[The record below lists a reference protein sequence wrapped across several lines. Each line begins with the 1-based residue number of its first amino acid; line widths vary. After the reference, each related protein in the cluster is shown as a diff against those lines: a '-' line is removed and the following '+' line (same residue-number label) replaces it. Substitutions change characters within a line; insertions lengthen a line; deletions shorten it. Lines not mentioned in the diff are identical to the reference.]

1 MGREPETLLRRHL
14 LPLNALRAFEAVASQ
29 LSFTGAA
36 NALHISQSALSRH
49 VSKLEELLGQQLLER
64 RPHGLVLT
72 KAGAALLP
80 VLKKSFDRLEEVLGT
95 IEQEGQSKPRTLR
108 VHMPPSFLYQL
119 GLQILREFHAA
130 VPGIVIDVSSSN
142 GAGLPAR
149 DLDVAVVYD
158 RPQAGDAVRDLLWM
172 TRERPAC
179 AANIARHAE
188 GSSLQAFLLS
198 QELLHVKVEGLDLGV
213 QWASFARSQGL
224 ALRTD
229 TGLAFETGTL
239 AVQFAM
245 GGLGVV
251 LADIDLFAREIAE
264 GRLVTP
270 FAQTHESGYGYYLTL
285 HPEDMADPAIALFR
299 AWMIERFA
307 RARRDS
313 APSL

>member
-1 MGREPETLLRRHL
+1 MLRRHL

-36 NALHISQSALSRH
+36 KALHISQSALSRH

-72 KAGAALLP
+72 RAGASLLP
-80 VLKKSFDRLEEVLGT
+80 VLRKSFDRLEEVLST
-95 IEQEGQSKPRTLR
+95 IEQEGQGKPRTLR
-108 VHMPPSFLYQL
+108 VHMPPSFLHQQ
-119 GLQILREFHAA
+119 GLQILREFRAL
-130 VPGIVIDVSSSN
+130 VPDIVIDVSSSN
-142 GAGLPAR
+142 GTGLPTR

-172 TRERPAC
+172 TREQPAC
-179 AANIARHAE
+179 APDVGRQAE
-188 GSSLQAFLLS
+188 GLSLQEFLLGQQLIHVKMEGMDSSL
-198 QELLHVKVEGLDLGV
+198 H
-213 QWASFARSQGL
+213 WANFARSQGL

-229 TGLAFETGTL
+229 SGLAFETATL

-245 GGLGVV
+245 GGLGVLLV
-251 LADIDLFAREIAE
+251 DTDLFARELAE

-270 FAQTHESGYGYYLTL
+270 FAETYESGYGYYLTL

-299 AWMIERFA
+299 SWMIERFA
-307 RARRDS
+307 RARRERPRGS
-313 APSL
+313 SLPS